1 MQVKDSDTL
10 VGMISSATIGAV
22 VYPNADDLLKLLIP
36 LIAGA
41 LAPTIKD
48 LLGDCRDY
56 FREKILKLKKDD
68 TKKEDI
74 EQQETELLKKT
85 LNDLKPNENDKI

>member
-1 MQVKDSDTL
+1 MKDSDTL
-10 VGMISSATIGAV
+10 VGMISSATVGAV

-56 FREKILKLKKDD
+56 FREKILKLKPRKKDIQEP
-68 TKKEDI
+68 KETDKNF
-74 EQQETELLKKT
+74 T
-85 LNDLKPNENDKI
+85 DAANEI